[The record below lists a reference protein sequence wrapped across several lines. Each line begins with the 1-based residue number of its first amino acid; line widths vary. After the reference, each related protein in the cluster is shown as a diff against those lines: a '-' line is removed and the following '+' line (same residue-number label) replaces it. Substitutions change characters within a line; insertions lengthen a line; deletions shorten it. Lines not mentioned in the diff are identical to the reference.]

1 MMPPG
6 AVITEGRTRILV
18 PETRSRG
25 GPGRIERGSV
35 FFNEQMAFNRDVS
48 IMLLRALGRPDMTV
62 ADAMTAT
69 GSRAV
74 RIANEVPCCLARPE
88 RRPDLQ

>member
-1 MMPPG
+1 MIPPG
-6 AVITEGRTRILV
+6 TVITEGQTKLLV
-18 PETRSRG
+18 PESHSVN
-25 GPGRIERGSV
+25 GPGKINAGSV

-48 IMLLRALGRPDMTV
+48 IMLLKALKRPSMTV

-74 RIANEVPCCLARPE
+74 RIANEVPGTE
-88 RRPDLQ
+88 VV